1 MLLHRLWPFFPRAK
15 TPQAPQFRPVC
26 EELEDRIVPTT
37 LPPGFAERP
46 FASGLN
52 TPTAM
57 EFAPDG
63 RLFVAEKGGQ
73 LRVITPGGALLPT
86 PFLSVPVDTAG
97 ERGLDGITFDPN
109 FATNHFVY
117 VYYT

>member
-1 MLLHRLWPFFPRAK
+1 MPFHRLRSFFCRARI
-15 TPQAPQFRPVC
+15 PPVPHFRPRC
-26 EELEDRIVPTT
+26 EELEDRTVPTT
-37 LPPGFAERP
+37 LPGGFAETP
-46 FASGLN
+46 FAAGLN

-73 LRVITPGGALLPT
+73 LRVITPNGTLLPM
-86 PFLSVPVDTAG
+86 PFLSVAVDTAV

-109 FATNHFVY
+109 FASNRF
-117 VYYT
+117 